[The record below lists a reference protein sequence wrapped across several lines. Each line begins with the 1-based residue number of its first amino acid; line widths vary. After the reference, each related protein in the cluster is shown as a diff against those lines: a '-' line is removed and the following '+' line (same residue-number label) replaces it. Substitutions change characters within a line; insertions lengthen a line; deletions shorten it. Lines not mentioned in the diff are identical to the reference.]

1 MRVILPELL
10 ALGVAFY
17 DHLRATHT
25 ERTARVQAE
34 LYMRR
39 KDTDLSA
46 DDAAVALAD
55 ALARRAS
62 AKILAAEHAIV
73 QTAAAWDQPNP
84 I

>member
-1 MRVILPELL
+1 MDVDLL
-10 ALGVAFY
+10 TLSVAFY
-17 DHLRATHT
+17 DAVRADHS
-25 ERTARVQAE
+25 ERSARVQAE